1 MRILSKLV
9 ESILNAV
16 KHFDTSHPLSE
27 LTVAEKKERFSPS
40 KLVRN
45 ATKKTSETR
54 LDAKFVAK
62 CFLSSG
68 TFFGP
73 AKDLP
78 S

>member
-1 MRILSKLV
+1 MRILSKLM

-27 LTVAEKKERFSPS
+27 LTVAEKKERFCPS

-45 ATKKTSETR
+45 ATMETSESR

-68 TFFGP
+68 TFLGF
-73 AKDLP
+73 AEDLP
-78 S
+78 N